1 MFASALWLS
10 RRKDRTENKQAVLIP
25 GGLPGVWIASGVA
38 FLITLLSIVLSV
50 FPPGESSNRTSF
62 LIRTLL
68 WVIGALAT
76 GLTLYWRGARQKAR
90 ERSAVQ

>member
-1 MFASALWLS
+1 M
-10 RRKDRTENKQAVLIP
+10 LIP
-25 GGLPGVWIASGVA
+25 GGLPGVWFACGVA